1 MAPGGG
7 PASAGGV
14 LGITGGQGL
23 RQAGWHWSQLPAS
36 SSFHPATT
44 GEGGL
49 YWGQMEASGDKRR
62 QTYIGGGIV
71 RSLAGRISALYSIV
85 GWRLVCS
92 SVPLLG
98 LEHVGPVALLGS
110 GCLCATLSPSWVW
123 SMRIPS
129 PSWGR
134 GVCSSVPL
142 LGLEH
147 VNPVALLGLGC
158 LCAALSP
165 SWVWSMWTLSPSW
178 GWGVCMTSVPS
189 WVGGLWAWGSSE

>member
-7 PASAGGV
+7 PTSAGGV

-62 QTYIGGGIV
+62 KTNIGIQGFNICT
-71 RSLAGRISALYSIV
+71 LAGRISALYSIV

-98 LEHVGPVALLGS
+98 LEHVD
-110 GCLCATLSPSWVW
+110 
-123 SMRIPS
+123 
-129 PSWGR
+129 
-134 GVCSSVPL
+134 
-142 LGLEH
+142 
-147 VNPVALLGLGC
+147 PVALLGLGC
-158 LCAALSP
+158 LYGLCPL
-165 SWVWSMWTLSPSW
+165 L
-178 GWGVCMTSVPS
+178 GWRF
-189 WVGGLWAWGSSE
+189 VGMGE